1 MAASNTRDCFREF
14 VGQKLVG
21 LMFDAMP
28 MSRAD
33 LRQGNVHLIFE
44 DGRALTLNP
53 RGSYWIDSADDV
65 IRALK
70 QNKDRL
76 EQLQRETAEVVAA
89 SGLVGAVSA
98 PASEPKEDT

>member
-1 MAASNTRDCFREF
+1 MVTSNTRDCFREF
-14 VGQKLVG
+14 VGQRIIG

-44 DGRALTLNP
+44 DGRALTLN
-53 RGSYWIDSADDV
+53 RSGSYWIDSAEDV
-65 IRALK
+65 IRALQK
-70 QNKDRL
+70 NKDRL
-76 EQLQRETAEVVAA
+76 EQLQRETAEAIAA

-98 PASEPKEDT
+98 PASEPKED